1 MALKNKPSSRM
12 SGISL
17 RTKLIIGSALATAV
31 GLMLSLSL
39 LLWFA
44 EPAVS
49 QTIVKQFSLLL
60 LIIFGL
66 SICIAIT
73 VSYLLTR
80 HLATSLMALEVGLL
94 NFKDNDFSVSLPV
107 GGDKQL
113 QALAVLFNESA
124 EALRKERQYI
134 YQRELLLDK
143 VIQSSPNV
151 MLLLDDE
158 QRVIYANDA
167 ARHLFNQ
174 GLRIEGIELNELIAQ
189 VADELSAALANPK
202 DGLFSLSAK
211 DSDSNGDGEP
221 ETWHLSRGQFLL
233 NGQFHHLILLKQMT
247 RELNRQEVAV
257 WKKVI
262 RIISHELNNSVAPIA
277 SMVNSGRM
285 ITKDLDDPKLK
296 LIFDTI
302 EDRTSHLSQFIFDYA
317 RFAKLPVP
325 KKSLVDW
332 HKLTEQLQQHYRFFL
347 ENELPSSRVE
357 LDLIQMEQVLLNL
370 LKNAHESGAAAD
382 SISLSIVDSS
392 LSDGTEGVYI
402 EVNDQGSGMPAE
414 VLRQALLPFYS
425 TKQSGTGLGLPLCR
439 EIIEAHDGHI
449 SLQNRDE
456 RGLCV
461 RLWLPK

>member
-1 MALKNKPSSRM
+1 
-12 SGISL
+12 
-17 RTKLIIGSALATAV
+17 
-31 GLMLSLSL
+31 
-39 LLWFA
+39 
-44 EPAVS
+44 
-49 QTIVKQFSLLL
+49 
-60 LIIFGL
+60 
-66 SICIAIT
+66 
-73 VSYLLTR
+73 
-80 HLATSLMALEVGLL
+80 MALEVGLL

-357 LDLIQMEQVLLNL
+357 FDLIQMEQVLLNL